1 MKKIKIFI
9 GSSVNELSQER
20 KDLVVFLSALNNKY
34 IDRGIYIEPYVCEE
48 TSGMMLTGGSQSAH
62 NAYIENEADAC
73 IFMFY
78 KKAGEFTAEELE
90 IAKKELDSTKR
101 PDVFV
106 FFKVVD
112 NTPVENEEI
121 QKMVNKVANEY
132 RHYYKTFQSADTIK
146 LELLQYLGTVLGPGA
161 ELIIKDGKVWFDG
174 SEVNSKLL
182 SVGNIFAYQNNPDIK
197 RLQKEIDELKNQLSA
212 ALAENDLSRMLTISK
227 EMEGK
232 QKLYNSL
239 ESDILSMLKKFSE
252 SIRKNETA
260 TKPRLDALHCLEMG
274 DVEMA
279 KRIMNADGIIA
290 SANNTVRM
298 IELNNSVIGKRAEDI
313 IDDALVTIAVLKLD
327 INNPERFQ
335 KIEAVYDSIMLL
347 CKEASRF
354 QVLYDYASYLRE
366 QCNYVKAVKVAEKLR
381 YYYSDPD
388 MIVGDE
394 KTADLDDL
402 LAMLYNNNHR
412 YEEAEKLYHEALGIR
427 RNLAKKNADAY
438 LPDVAETCNNLAN
451 LYSDEHRYEESEQ
464 LYHEALDISRTFAK
478 MNLDAYLPDVA
489 ETSNNLAV
497 LYYETKR
504 YEEAEQLCHA
514 ALDVYRDLA
523 KKNPDAHLLNVA
535 GTSNNL
541 ANLYSDEHR
550 YEEAEQL
557 YHEAL
562 GIRRNLA
569 KKNANAYLPDVAK
582 SCCNLGVLYCKTKRY
597 VEAEKLYHAALDVY
611 RKLEEKNPDAYLLN
625 VAGTCNNLA
634 VLYHK
639 TKRYEEAEKLYHQ
652 ALDVYRKLEE
662 KNANAYLPNVAETS
676 NNLGGLYYETKRY
689 EEAEKLCHEALD
701 VYRNLAK
708 KNPDAYLPGVAGTSN
723 NLAILYNETKQFE
736 EAEKLYHEAGDIM
749 LKFSK

>member
-1 MKKIKIFI
+1 MKKIRIFI
-9 GSSVNELSQER
+9 GSSITELSQER

-73 IFMFY
+73 IFMFF

-90 IAKKELDSTKR
+90 LAKKELDSTRR

-112 NTPVENEEI
+112 NAPVENEEI

-227 EMEGK
+227 ELEGK

-239 ESDILSMLKKFSE
+239 EGDILSMLKKFSE
-252 SIRKNETA
+252 SIRKNEAA
-260 TKPRLDALHCLEMG
+260 TKPRLDALHFLEMG
-274 DVEMA
+274 KVEMA
-279 KRIMNADGIIA
+279 KRIMNADEIIA
-290 SANNTVRM
+290 SADNTVRM

-313 IDDALVTIAVLKLD
+313 IDDALVAIDVLKLD
-327 INNPERFQ
+327 ISNPERFQ
-335 KIEAVYDSIMLL
+335 KIEAVYDSIMPL

-354 QVLYDYASYLRE
+354 QVLYDYALYLRK
-366 QCNYVKAVKVAEKLR
+366 QCNYVKAVKIAEKLK

-388 MIVGDE
+388 MIVGDK
-394 KTADLDDL
+394 KTANLD
-402 LAMLYNNNHR
+402 
-412 YEEAEKLYHEALGIR
+412 
-427 RNLAKKNADAY
+427 NL
-438 LPDVAETCNNLAN
+438 LAN
-451 LYSDEHRYEESEQ
+451 LYSDNH
-464 LYHEALDISRTFAK
+464 K
-478 MNLDAYLPDVA
+478 
-489 ETSNNLAV
+489 
-497 LYYETKR
+497 
-504 YEEAEQLCHA
+504 
-514 ALDVYRDLA
+514 
-523 KKNPDAHLLNVA
+523 
-535 GTSNNL
+535 
-541 ANLYSDEHR
+541 

-562 GIRRNLA
+562 DIRRNLA
-569 KKNANAYLPDVAK
+569 KKNANAYLPDVAI
-582 SCCNLGVLYCKTKRY
+582 
-597 VEAEKLYHAALDVY
+597 
-611 RKLEEKNPDAYLLN
+611 
-625 VAGTCNNLA
+625 TCNNLA
-634 VLYHK
+634 ILYKDNHK
-639 TKRYEEAEKLYHQ
+639 YEEAEKLYQ
-652 ALDVYRKLEE
+652 ESLDVYRKLAN
-662 KNANAYLPNVAETS
+662 KNA
-676 NNLGGLYYETKRY
+676 
-689 EEAEKLCHEALD
+689 
-701 VYRNLAK
+701 
-708 KNPDAYLPGVAGTSN
+708 DAYLPYVAITCK
-723 NLAILYNETKQFE
+723 NLAILYNNNKTKQFE

>member
-9 GSSVNELSQER
+9 GSSINDLSQER

-73 IFMFY
+73 IFMFF
-78 KKAGEFTAEELE
+78 KKVGEFTAEELE
-90 IAKKELDSTKR
+90 LAKKELDSTRR

-290 SANNTVRM
+290 SADNTVRM

-313 IDDALVTIAVLKLD
+313 IDDALVAIDVLKID

-335 KIEAVYDSIMLL
+335 KIEAVYDSIMPL

-366 QCNYVKAVKVAEKLR
+366 QCHYAKAVKVAEKLR

-402 LAMLYNNNHR
+402 LAGLYSDNHRYEEAEQLYHEALGIRRNLAKKHADAYLPDVAATCNNLAVLYVDTNQYEEAEQLYHEALDVYRNLANKNADAYLPDVATTCNNLAVLYHKTKRYEEAEKLYHEALDIRRNLAKKNADAYLPDVATTCNNLGGLYYETKR

-427 RNLAKKNADAY
+427 RNLAKKNADAF
-438 LPDVAETCNNLAN
+438 LPL
-451 LYSDEHRYEESEQ
+451 
-464 LYHEALDISRTFAK
+464 
-478 MNLDAYLPDVA
+478 
-489 ETSNNLAV
+489 
-497 LYYETKR
+497 
-504 YEEAEQLCHA
+504 
-514 ALDVYRDLA
+514 
-523 KKNPDAHLLNVA
+523 
-535 GTSNNL
+535 
-541 ANLYSDEHR
+541 
-550 YEEAEQL
+550 
-557 YHEAL
+557 
-562 GIRRNLA
+562 
-569 KKNANAYLPDVAK
+569 VAK
-582 SCCNLGVLYCKTKRY
+582 SCY
-597 VEAEKLYHAALDVY
+597 
-611 RKLEEKNPDAYLLN
+611 
-625 VAGTCNNLA
+625 NLA
-634 VLYHK
+634 
-639 TKRYEEAEKLYHQ
+639 R
-652 ALDVYRKLEE
+652 
-662 KNANAYLPNVAETS
+662 
-676 NNLGGLYYETKRY
+676 LYYE
-689 EEAEKLCHEALD
+689 
-701 VYRNLAK
+701 
-708 KNPDAYLPGVAGTSN
+708 
-723 NLAILYNETKQFE
+723 IKQYT

-749 LKFSK
+749 LKFSE